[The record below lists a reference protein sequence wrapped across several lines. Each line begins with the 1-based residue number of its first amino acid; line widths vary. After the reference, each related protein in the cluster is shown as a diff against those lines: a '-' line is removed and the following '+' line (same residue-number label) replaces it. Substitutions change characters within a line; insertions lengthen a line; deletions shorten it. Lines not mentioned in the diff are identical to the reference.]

1 MDLSLRSRWEKLMG
15 KQYLVVRIAHE
26 IGQALSL
33 IPLPGVF
40 SLGAAEQVVRQ
51 ITSAEPGL
59 KVMIQEVGAA

>member
-1 MDLSLRSRWEKLMG
+1 MG

-40 SLGAAEQVVRQ
+40 SLGAAEELLRQ
-51 ITSAEPGL
+51 ITTAEPGSKL
-59 KVMIQEVGAA
+59 MIQEVGAA